1 MKLTTQRLKKLIQ
14 EQMSEMMEPSEHDV
28 YGTEQDYAEHAMSVF
43 ELNGT
48 KIGLQ
53 VDMESQMI
61 EIFEINPENGMPV
74 FRKRVP
80 LKM

>member
-1 MKLTTQRLKKLIQ
+1 MKLTTQKLKKLIL
-14 EQMSEMMEPSEHDV
+14 EELSEMREPSEHDV
-28 YGTEQDYAEHAMSVF
+28 YGTEQDYAEHGMSVF

>member
-1 MKLTTQRLKKLIQ
+1 MKLTTQKLKKLIL
-14 EQMSEMMEPSEHDV
+14 EELSEMREPS
-28 YGTEQDYAEHAMSVF
+28 EQDYAEHGMSVF

-61 EIFEINPENGMPV
+61 EVFEINPENGMPV

-80 LKM
+80 LKMKK

>member
-1 MKLTTQRLKKLIQ
+1 MKLTTQKLKKLIL
-14 EQMSEMMEPSEHDV
+14 EELSEMREPS
-28 YGTEQDYAEHAMSVF
+28 EQDYAKHGMSVF

-61 EIFEINPENGMPV
+61 EVFEINPENGMPV

-80 LKM
+80 LKMQK

>member
-1 MKLTTQRLKKLIQ
+1 MKLTTQKLKKLIL
-14 EQMSEMMEPSEHDV
+14 EELSEMREPS
-28 YGTEQDYAEHAMSVF
+28 EQDYAKHGMSVF

-61 EIFEINPENGMPV
+61 KVFEINPENGMPV

-80 LKM
+80 LKLQN

>member
-1 MKLTTQRLKKLIQ
+1 MKLTTQKLKKLIL
-14 EQMSEMMEPSEHDV
+14 EELSEMREPS
-28 YGTEQDYAEHAMSVF
+28 EQDYAKHGMSVF

-61 EIFEINPENGMPV
+61 KVFEINPENGMPV

-80 LKM
+80 LKMQK